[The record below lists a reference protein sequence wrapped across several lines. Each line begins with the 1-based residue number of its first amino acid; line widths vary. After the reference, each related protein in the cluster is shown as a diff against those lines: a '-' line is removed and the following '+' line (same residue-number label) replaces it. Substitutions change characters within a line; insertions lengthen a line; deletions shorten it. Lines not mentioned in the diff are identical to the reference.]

1 MEKKICIITGAN
13 AGIGKQAAFQ
23 IAKKNMHVILACR
36 SRERGEAA
44 LRELMELESGLSAEL
59 AIIDMGSFESIKSF
73 AADFSSRFEKL
84 DVIIHNAAVF
94 NVTQKE
100 RKENSEGLE
109 TVWATNHLGPV
120 LLTELLLEKL
130 KKSEN
135 GRVLTVSSKGLL
147 AKPFMKVDT
156 ADPEF
161 KSRKFSIVN
170 AYYQSKLAQVMY
182 TYRLAERLENT
193 DVTVNCIRVTAVK
206 VDISR
211 HPELSEF
218 MKKVYAAKAKKS
230 ISPEK
235 MAETYTELAVS
246 EKYSSVTG
254 KYFDE
259 NCREVSSSGYSR
271 SRRNIDDVMTLTKK
285 YIPELGEV

>member
-1 MEKKICIITGAN
+1 M
-13 AGIGKQAAFQ
+13 
-23 IAKKNMHVILACR
+23 
-36 SRERGEAA
+36 
-44 LRELMELESGLSAEL
+44 
-59 AIIDMGSFESIKSF
+59 
-73 AADFSSRFEKL
+73 
-84 DVIIHNAAVF
+84 IIHNAAVF

-135 GRVLTVSSKGLL
+135 GRVLMVSSKGLL

-193 DVTVNCIRVTAVK
+193 DVRVNCIRVTAVK

-211 HPELSEF
+211 HAELSEF

-246 EKYSSVTG
+246 EQYRSITG

-259 NCREVSSSGYSR
+259 KCKEVSSSGYSR